1 MADNVQMQ
9 QSEQASPELKEKGS
23 AGKSFEAA
31 MASLAKFGGFAFL
44 ETAIDGIQNMN
55 PERKARKKMFL
66 YDEQKKNERRELA
79 NKIDL
84 WIDLLTNSNNIPS
97 MVEKCES
104 KVATVGQLLFK
115 NQLAAVEAVR
125 DLEKSYRAIQLFY
138 KNTEEAKLSNITVV
152 NAAMEQLTDLDN
164 SRFIDYVAEELKQN
178 YDRLDLRNNYGLL
191 VLPGYLGSNMVLDKW
206 SKIANANK
214 VMLFTDF
221 ADLDNPDDVVDLFT
235 SADHAGG
242 DTYKSNTVMCCNWLV
257 GRPAYKELGEEDD
270 LRVSPAAALAGKVYT
285 TLMSQVTAGK
295 KYGGLNEVESVAFP
309 LRKSEISQLESM
321 GLVPMVNEYGKV
333 MAFSAKTLF
342 NGDNLGLQTYS
353 VVRVFD
359 YVTKVLF
366 DFLNRRSFENW
377 SGKTERDLR
386 TQIVKFLDGIQG
398 PDKLIERSKIMRLE
412 QDPNQKDRVYL
423 DIHITPYFPAK
434 SFVIKLDGTKG
445 NDEAEWNSEYAQS

>member
-84 WIDLLTNSNNIPS
+84 WIDLLTSSNNIPS

-295 KYGGLNEVESVAFP
+295 KYGGLNEVDSVAFP

>member
-1 MADNVQMQ
+1 MADNVEMQ

-242 DTYKSNTVMCCNWLV
+242 DRTSCLQGI
-257 GRPAYKELGEEDD
+257 GRG
-270 LRVSPAAALAGKVYT
+270 R
-285 TLMSQVTAGK
+285 
-295 KYGGLNEVESVAFP
+295 
-309 LRKSEISQLESM
+309 
-321 GLVPMVNEYGKV
+321 
-333 MAFSAKTLF
+333 
-342 NGDNLGLQTYS
+342 
-353 VVRVFD
+353 
-359 YVTKVLF
+359 
-366 DFLNRRSFENW
+366 
-377 SGKTERDLR
+377 
-386 TQIVKFLDGIQG
+386 
-398 PDKLIERSKIMRLE
+398 
-412 QDPNQKDRVYL
+412 
-423 DIHITPYFPAK
+423 
-434 SFVIKLDGTKG
+434 
-445 NDEAEWNSEYAQS
+445 